1 MRIVVPSNDKIRIS
15 DDFLSAMF
23 FLVAQAGNGYIDF
36 VEIRQNPITKNEN
49 VADTIEL
56 LFNYLCDCQVII
68 CRNIPKELSTRFKS
82 MDIKVMKTM
91 EENIRKAITNLIC
104 R

>member
-1 MRIVVPSNDKIRIS
+1 MRIIIPSNDKIKIS
-15 DDFLSAMF
+15 EDFLGASYY
-23 FLVAQAGNGYIDF
+23 LIVSAGNGYIDF
-36 VEIRQNPITKNEN
+36 LETRQNPALNISDGQQKI
-49 VADTIEL
+49 DT

-68 CRNIPKELSTRFKS
+68 CKNIPKELSAKFKE
-82 MDIKVMKTM
+82 MNIKVMKTI

>member
-1 MRIVVPSNDKIRIS
+1 MKIIIPSNDKIHIS
-15 DDFLSAMF
+15 EDFVSAMF
-23 FLVAQAGNGYIDF
+23 FLVAKAVNGYIDYL
-36 VEIRQNPITKNEN
+36 EIRQNPTLTNQNKSDSI
-49 VADTIEL
+49 DI

-68 CRNIPKELSTRFKS
+68 CRNIPKELSTRFKL

>member
-1 MRIVVPSNDKIRIS
+1 MRIIIPTNDRIKISEKFEI
-15 DDFLSAMF
+15 AKY
-23 FLVAQAGNGYIDF
+23 FLVVSAGNGYIDF
-36 VEIRQNPITKNEN
+36 LETRQNTVIDNHDEN
-49 VADTIEL
+49 QQIDS

-68 CRNIPKELSTRFKS
+68 CKSIPKDLSVKFKG
-82 MDIKVMKTM
+82 MNIKVMKTL

>member
-1 MRIVVPSNDKIRIS
+1 MRIIIPSNDKIHIS
-15 DDFLSAMF
+15 EDFITSKL
-23 FLVAQAGNGYIDF
+23 FLVANAGNGYIDF
-36 VEIRQNPITKNEN
+36 LEIRQNPIVINQN
-49 VADTIEL
+49 NANQIDM
-56 LFNYLCDCQVII
+56 LFNFLCDCQVII
-68 CRNIPKELSTRFKS
+68 CRNIPKELSTRFKA